1 LHVLIS
7 SLRRPP
13 TALGT
18 GLRTH
23 ARRFGRIR
31 IGRRCI
37 CREKV
42 LCVGMNYVD
51 HCTEQNLPIP
61 KEPVIFK

>member
-1 LHVLIS
+1 MVALA
-7 SLRRPP
+7 SLSKEIQRCARVPVVSLDASPP
-13 TALGT
+13 
-18 GLRTH
+18 R
-23 ARRFGRIR
+23 
-31 IGRRCI
+31 
-37 CREKV
+37 REKV